1 MIKEAKNTNYF
12 KTHVRQICATK
23 YTVINEGRDRLNFPI
38 AAILHSKLL
47 DIINN
52 INVRFIDGPN

>member
-1 MIKEAKNTNYF
+1 MLKF
-12 KTHVRQICATK
+12 
-23 YTVINEGRDRLNFPI
+23 TVINEGRDRLNFSI

-47 DIINN
+47 AIISS

>member
-1 MIKEAKNTNYF
+1 MVKVLKVLFRDTCKKYRYTNF
-12 KTHVRQICATK
+12 
-23 YTVINEGRDRLNFPI
+23 TVINEGKDRLNFPI

-52 INVRFIDGPN
+52 INIRFIDGPN

>member
-1 MIKEAKNTNYF
+1 MRI
-12 KTHVRQICATK
+12 ICAQYKQYTLNL
-23 YTVINEGRDRLNFPI
+23 TVINEGRDRRQRLNFPI

-52 INVRFIDGPN
+52 INVRFIDGTN